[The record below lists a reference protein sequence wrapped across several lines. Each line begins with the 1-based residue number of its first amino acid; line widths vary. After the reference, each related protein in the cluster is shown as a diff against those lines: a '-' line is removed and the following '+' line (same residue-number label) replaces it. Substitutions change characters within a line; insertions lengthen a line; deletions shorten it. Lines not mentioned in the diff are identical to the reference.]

1 MKSIIIIFCFLAA
14 SIINAQ
20 VEPDPASFFP
30 SAVGN
35 IWEYDTQY
43 GFSRRVIESVSYDE
57 DSSKFLF
64 PSPTF
69 KIDTA
74 YFVYYLPFN
83 LNWKLYKLDA
93 DSGETWKVRTDPPGT
108 LARVDRIYKAY
119 LWGKKRNVKEIGYYR
134 PPYPFEDTTITE
146 DAVYERYVL
155 LVSGVGEYYEF
166 NMESGPARILRGCII
181 DGDTLGTITA
191 VNEKYT
197 ETLPYRIELYQ
208 NYPNPF
214 NPSTT
219 IEYDLVS
226 SGKVTLK
233 IYNILGK
240 EVRTLAEGNQQKGK
254 HKIIFNARNLPSGV
268 YFYQLITGNY
278 KLPIIRKMIY
288 MK

>member
-1 MKSIIIIFCFLAA
+1 
-14 SIINAQ
+14 
-20 VEPDPASFFP
+20 
-30 SAVGN
+30 
-35 IWEYDTQY
+35 
-43 GFSRRVIESVSYDE
+43 
-57 DSSKFLF
+57 
-64 PSPTF
+64 
-69 KIDTA
+69 
-74 YFVYYLPFN
+74 
-83 LNWKLYKLDA
+83 
-93 DSGETWKVRTDPPGT
+93 
-108 LARVDRIYKAY
+108 
-119 LWGKKRNVKEIGYYR
+119 
-134 PPYPFEDTTITE
+134 
-146 DAVYERYVL
+146 
-155 LVSGVGEYYEF
+155 
-166 NMESGPARILRGCII
+166 MESGPARILRGCII

-268 YFYQLITGNY
+268 YFYQITTQSFS
-278 KLPIIRKMIY
+278 KVQKAVLLK
-288 MK
+288 